1 VENWRYESLQRDVD
15 RAHRRAG
22 RLEDHVY
29 AIEEWHRLL
38 PLRVAIGM
46 GAAVGAAFAGALIVS
61 ALHR

>member
-1 VENWRYESLQRDVD
+1 MENWRYESLQRDVD
-15 RAHRRAG
+15 RAHHRVG

-46 GAAVGAAFAGALIVS
+46 GGAIGVGLAGGLIAI